1 MSFNLDSYIEG
12 IKQELAKYK
21 VQEVRNVC
29 KAFNQRARIYITGKS
44 KSQLID
50 EIADRLGFLLKT
62 DYEKVAK
69 PGVQRKARVKPASA
83 EVSEEEEDDDE
94 EISDETNRLLEQL
107 GKMRRP
113 ELPIK
118 ELENLKK
125 ELEEKAIRLQL
136 GKGKPKRAK
145 RAKSGRKYKG
155 GDVSFTIDQ
164 LKNLTDGFIK
174 TGAQSLQN
182 TIGRLPGMDF
192 LENMAKSIIS

>member
-21 VQEVRNVC
+21 VQEIKNVC

-44 KSQLID
+44 KAQLID

-62 DYEKVAK
+62 EYKKVAK
-69 PGVQRKARVKPASA
+69 PGVQRKARAIKQPSKD
-83 EVSEEEEDDDE
+83 ESEEEDDE

-107 GKMRRP
+107 GQMRRP

-145 RAKSGRKYKG
+145 RAKSGKKYKG